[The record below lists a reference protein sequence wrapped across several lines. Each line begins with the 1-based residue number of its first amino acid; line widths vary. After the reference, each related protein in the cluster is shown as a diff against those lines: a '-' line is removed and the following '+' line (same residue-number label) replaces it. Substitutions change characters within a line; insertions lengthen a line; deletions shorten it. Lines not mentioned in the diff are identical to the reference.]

1 MLRRHEGRFTG
12 AEMRYLRKC
21 SWKTGGDK
29 VRSNQI
35 RGMLNQELVTK
46 MVDNRK
52 LRWFGHLIRMD
63 SNMKP
68 RQV

>member
-1 MLRRHEGRFTG
+1 MLTRHEGRFTG
-12 AEMRYLRKC
+12 AEIRYLRKC
-21 SWKTGGDK
+21 AWKTGGDK
-29 VRSNQI
+29 VRSSQI
-35 RGMLNQELVTK
+35 RGVLNQELGTK
-46 MVDNRK
+46 MFDNRK